1 MSARAFGSHCLVSRN
16 GKTPGIV
23 QPSVK
28 GQEAV
33 IRTAYR
39 RAGLLV
45 TETDYVEVS
54 TMSQAIPAPLQGC
67 RHQTLASY

>member
-1 MSARAFGSHCLVSRN
+1 MLILIPTLIRN

-23 QPSVK
+23 QPSID

-39 RAGLLV
+39 RAGLA
-45 TETDYVEVS
+45 TDETDIIEVR
-54 TMSQAIPAPLQGC
+54 L
-67 RHQTLASY
+67 L